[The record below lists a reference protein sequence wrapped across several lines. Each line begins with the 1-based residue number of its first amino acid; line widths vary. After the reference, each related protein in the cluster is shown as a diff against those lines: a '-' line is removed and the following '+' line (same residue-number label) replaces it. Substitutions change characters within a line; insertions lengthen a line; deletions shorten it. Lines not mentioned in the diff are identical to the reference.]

1 MVGRRRYPLHFGI
14 HNQSIHLRHGH
25 PPRLLR
31 SHHRRFIL
39 IAAGLHHIAPRGKVI
54 TATAV
59 TAATILISILSAV
72 ILPNYP
78 ATTKETALLITTNI
92 AAVVVLISNINY
104 GRGDQGLK

>member
-72 ILPNYP
+72 IPPQLPGNHQRNRSPYHHQHRRCRCP
-78 ATTKETALLITTNI
+78 HF
-92 AAVVVLISNINY
+92 
-104 GRGDQGLK
+104 